1 MTAAA
6 TPARTQDAGTVRTA
20 GPPKAGR
27 LDAIDWLR
35 GLAVVLM
42 IQTHLYDSWASPAA
56 KLEPAYW
63 WTRYLGGVPAR
74 LFLLL
79 VGVSLAIRFEGQLAK
94 GLSRSTMVRGAAR
107 RGLEIVGLAYLF
119 RFQEWALAGFWNPIS
134 DLCRID
140 ILNCIG
146 ASMILVAIVAAPRNG
161 KPQYAVAILAALTF
175 VGLGPIIGPAHFPTF
190 LPVAL
195 TSYVGGQRPM
205 SWFGLF
211 PWAAWAFM
219 GLAIGHVWVRA
230 SADRRRETRTFLLTG
245 LLGLALMAGVILV
258 RKWNP
263 YVIRYPND
271 VVQQMGP
278 GTFFYRLGL
287 NLVLALFAYA
297 VTRFQAGRFSVMRQ
311 FGQTSLLIYWIHVDL
326 CYGLVSRRF
335 HHQLGLGAATLG
347 FVLMTA
353 AMFLVSVA
361 KTKYWDGWRRRM
373 KLEAKKKAQ
382 ATPANAT

>member
-1 MTAAA
+1 MTEPSAPAAA
-6 TPARTQDAGTVRTA
+6 KP
-20 GPPKAGR
+20 R

-42 IQTHLYDSWASPAA
+42 IQTHLYDSWVSPAGKA
-56 KLEPAYW
+56 TSAFW
-63 WTRYLGGVPAR
+63 WTRYLGGVPSR

-79 VGVSLAIRFEGQLAK
+79 VGVSMAIGYERQLGRGAP
-94 GLSRSTMVRGAAR
+94 RAAMVRASVR
-107 RGLEIVGLAYLF
+107 RGLEILALAYLF
-119 RFQEWALAGFWNPIS
+119 RFQEYALAGFWGPIT
-134 DLCRID
+134 DLFRID

-146 ASMILVAIVAAPRNG
+146 ASLILAGVVAAPRAG
-161 KPQYAVAILAALTF
+161 RPQYAVALAATAVF
-175 VGLGPIIGPAHFPTF
+175 VGLGPVIGPAYFPTF

-211 PWAAWAFM
+211 PWAAWSFV

-230 SADRRRETRTFLLTG
+230 SREPRREARVYLLTG
-245 LLGLALMAGVILV
+245 AVGLALMAGVILV

-263 YVIRYPND
+263 YLIHYPND

-287 NLVLALFAYA
+287 NLVLAFVGYV
-297 VTRFQAGRFSVMRQ
+297 VTRLLAGRFSVMRQ
-311 FGQTSLLIYWIHVDL
+311 FGQTSLLVYWIHVDL
-326 CYGLVSRRF
+326 CYGVVSRRL
-335 HHQLGLGAATLG
+335 HHALDMRQATVG

-353 AMFLVSVA
+353 AMLLVSLA
-361 KTKYWDGWRRRM
+361 KTKLLDPWWRDRRKRRTARPM
-373 KLEAKKKAQ
+373 PPA
-382 ATPANAT
+382 ATLV